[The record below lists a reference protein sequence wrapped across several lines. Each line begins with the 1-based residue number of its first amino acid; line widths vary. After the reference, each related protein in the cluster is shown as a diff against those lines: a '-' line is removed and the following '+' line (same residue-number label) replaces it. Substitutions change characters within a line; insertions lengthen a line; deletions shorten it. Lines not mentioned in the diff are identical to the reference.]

1 MLDNISLSNR
11 ETTFSSFQADAD
23 LNEIILKALLRRE
36 SSIDFQTATTAN
48 FEGADDIHV
57 LSFATMHNRILV
69 THDQRTI
76 PHHFAKFITNQT
88 SSRVIIV
95 PKRLP
100 SHKVVDDLLLIWLA
114 TELEEWQNRILVL
127 PI

>member
-1 MLDNISLSNR
+1 VR
-11 ETTFSSFQADAD
+11 PQFQADAD
-23 LNEIILKALLRRE
+23 FNEIILKALLRRE
-36 SSIDFQTATTAN
+36 SSINFQTATSAN
-48 FEGADDIHV
+48 FEGADDLHV
-57 LSFATMHNRILV
+57 LSFAALSNRILV

-76 PHHFAKFITNQT
+76 PYHFAEFIESQT
-88 SSRVIIV
+88 SSGVIVV

-100 SHKVVDDLLLIWLA
+100 PHKVVDDLLLIYLA